1 MTTDAESKSER
12 AAIGRMVFDAAL
24 AIVVAA
30 TGYYVSGIASKLDRL
45 DEADKTI
52 RAEAAS
58 RAERLPLEY
67 VRKEE
72 YRSDISDVKR
82 ILERIEAKVERKAD
96 RSESAT
102 ASVRPT
108 APGSWRDGR
117 DVNR

>member
-1 MTTDAESKSER
+1 MGDENDNRSDR

-24 AIVVAA
+24 AIIVAA

-45 DEADKTI
+45 DAADSQI
-52 RAEAAS
+52 RAEAAA

-72 YRSDISDVKR
+72 YKTDIADIKR
-82 ILERIEAKVERKAD
+82 LLERIEGKVDRKAD
-96 RSESAT
+96 RSDSQ